1 MVFCHRENLVDT
13 HKIRK
18 AEKNKKRK
26 KRGRFGSADGKV
38 SFRGGL
44 QVAKNDQYNTGGER
58 RYGHHCE
65 QAIIMLELQLLWV
78 RTMPDQQLSCVLKAI
93 RP

>member
-26 KRGRFGSADGKV
+26 KRGGVRFCRWNI
-38 SFRGGL
+38 SFRQG
-44 QVAKNDQYNTGGER
+44 
-58 RYGHHCE
+58 
-65 QAIIMLELQLLWV
+65 
-78 RTMPDQQLSCVLKAI
+78 
-93 RP
+93 